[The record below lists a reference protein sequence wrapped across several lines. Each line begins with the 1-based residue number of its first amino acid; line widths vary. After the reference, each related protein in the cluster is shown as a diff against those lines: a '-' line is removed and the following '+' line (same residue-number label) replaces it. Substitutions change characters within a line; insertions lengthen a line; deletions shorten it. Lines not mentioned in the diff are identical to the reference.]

1 MFEVFFTPTG
11 AAFARIH
18 HWLEPPN
25 EKRLAKPMFEVAV
38 AALPKEQWNQ
48 NPTLMV
54 YFCWMLDLA
63 PWFLCKSF
71 QAIRIQER
79 KTNLYSFRMC
89 FCSCSIWLFSQNFPW
104 ISLWNWW
111 PISKYH
117 WDKFLNGAACSWCRL
132 RTLLPIPSMYG
143 FIYQHAYHQNQPFI
157 YR

>member
-1 MFEVFFTPTG
+1 
-11 AAFARIH
+11 
-18 HWLEPPN
+18 
-25 EKRLAKPMFEVAV
+25 MFEVAV

-89 FCSCSIWLFSQNFPW
+89 FCSCSIWHVWLCCPKISHGFPW
-104 ISLWNWW
+104 WNWW

-117 WDKFLNGAACSWCRL
+117 WDKFLNGAAGHCQNTALKGQIHCSWCRL

-143 FIYQHAYHQNQPFI
+143 FIYQHVYHQNQPFI